1 MTPGTPELDEGTVA
15 FYRTFF
21 EETNEETNQVFEVV
35 TIDAEGALTT
45 VADTRGEFASFGFR
59 PPSLNKAGDVAFLAE
74 LDSGG
79 SGIFVG
85 PDPVADRVIRT
96 GNTLDGAE
104 VTGLNF
110 CEEGLSDSG
119 ELAFTAMFEDPDTF
133 ETRVAVFRAK
143 PSP

>member
-85 PDPVADRVIRT
+85 PDWCAQLAPT
-96 GNTLDGAE
+96 SPKLGEGQFYE
-104 VTGLNF
+104 VH
-110 CEEGLSDSG
+110 
-119 ELAFTAMFEDPDTF
+119 
-133 ETRVAVFRAK
+133 TRK
-143 PSP
+143 PA